1 MCFSGVCIQW
11 LLWFLTAGSPPP
23 PYQIAVEET
32 EGSGGFDAD
41 SNISLFPWRQ
51 DIALFI
57 HNLIERS
64 FHGLRAS
71 FTQPGYPPTCTP
83 KQVDN
88 SVHSGQR
95 LPTCT
100 SYGGLAFPIDPD
112 LIVEPLELP
121 QMRTWRESRVHE
133 GEPHPLVSCSILA
146 LPASSFFF
154 LQPSLLLSLS
164 HSSFLSP

>member
-1 MCFSGVCIQW
+1 MQLLQGLNLRYLQNVLLRGVHSM
-11 LLWFLTAGSPPP
+11 TAVISHSWSPPP

-41 SNISLFPWRQ
+41 SNIPLCPWRQ

-83 KQVDN
+83 KHVDN

-100 SYGGLAFPIDPD
+100 S
-112 LIVEPLELP
+112 
-121 QMRTWRESRVHE
+121 
-133 GEPHPLVSCSILA
+133 
-146 LPASSFFF
+146 
-154 LQPSLLLSLS
+154 
-164 HSSFLSP
+164 